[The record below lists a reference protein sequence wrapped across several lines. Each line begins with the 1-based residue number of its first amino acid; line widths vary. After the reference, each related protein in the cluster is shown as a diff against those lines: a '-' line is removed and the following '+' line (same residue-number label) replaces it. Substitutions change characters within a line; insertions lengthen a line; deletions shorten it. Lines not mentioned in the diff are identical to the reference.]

1 MFHAQCREPFLNKEV
16 FFSFSCIQLLRFGIL
31 VLVKRR
37 SSILGGSSLRRAHFR
52 SNQQGVHVIWRPQ
65 VDEGVGWAVCGWA
78 IARRN
83 ILQRQLEK
91 YQPLRWELTK
101 LYPDYNIVQL
111 NVIMDVLGEWSKK
124 LNVEKSKIFGARSS
138 DVLKRM
144 QKAVLS
150 SSLNIV
156 RSFKVTTK

>member
-1 MFHAQCREPFLNKEV
+1 MKKYSAKTAREV
-16 FFSFSCIQLLRFGIL
+16 
-31 VLVKRR
+31 
-37 SSILGGSSLRRAHFR
+37 
-52 SNQQGVHVIWRPQ
+52 
-65 VDEGVGWAVCGWA
+65 
-78 IARRN
+78 
-83 ILQRQLEK
+83 
-91 YQPLRWELTK
+91 PLRWELTK

>member
-1 MFHAQCREPFLNKEV
+1 M
-16 FFSFSCIQLLRFGIL
+16 
-31 VLVKRR
+31 
-37 SSILGGSSLRRAHFR
+37 
-52 SNQQGVHVIWRPQ
+52 IWRPQ
-65 VDEGVGWAVCGWA
+65 VDEGVGRAVCGWA

-83 ILQRQLEK
+83 ILRRQLEK

-101 LYPDYNIVQL
+101 LYPDYNIVEL
-111 NVIMDVLGEWSKK
+111 NVITDVLGEWSKK
-124 LNVEKSKIFGARSS
+124 LNVEKSKIFGVRSS

-150 SSLNIV
+150 SSLKIV